1 MKSDMTCDL
10 NHLEYANYLAE
21 KELLNKSS
29 VRNITSLTESADGEQ
44 IALQEMADI
53 RVYLQ
58 KIVANIQ
65 NVWNKFKNSVAKLEA
80 NSVLKDYKTILGGN
94 PVGEDIEI
102 DEGVEIPNLAELN
115 KLVNLQPVAFYAS
128 NEYGDINDFFKKNY
142 NDFFNNLGD
151 TVTPMDAANEKCFTV
166 AKGGETIGFN
176 KSSDSKFPTIAACYG
191 YLNNYQNNVA
201 NVIQKDINNINNA
214 TKMIS
219 GAMDVAKKQSETR
232 KKIYKAG
239 KDAAEKTVSN
249 PNNYQPS
256 QPNAAAQTG
265 APTGGNNG
273 TNNGGNN
280 GAKNESSDVSF
291 GYNSSYGVLMELFG
305 RGKKSKPTSAPK
317 KSAVKNNTTTN
328 NATNNS
334 NNNQQNTN
342 NTQNGTQ
349 KKSLEQQKQEY
360 EDDQKS
366 TDPTT
371 FVRNN
376 SINFMKGLTKVLSVK
391 FAESNKAR
399 ATCLKFCVQYAK
411 QVAEENKDNDN
422 SNNNNNNNGNN
433 NETNGN
439 NNQQQQNQQDNN
451 ANVEVPQIK

>member
-1 MKSDMTCDL
+1 MTCDL

-21 KELLNKSS
+21 RELLNKSS

-44 IALQEMADI
+44 IALQEAADI

-80 NSVLKDYKTILGGN
+80 NSALKDYKTILSGN
-94 PVGEDIEI
+94 PVGEDITI

-128 NEYGDINDFFKKNY
+128 NEYGDVNDFFKKNY

-151 TVTPMDAANEKCFTV
+151 TITPMDAANEKCFTV
-166 AKGGETIGFN
+166 AKGEETIGFN

-219 GAMDVAKKQSETR
+219 GAMNVAKKQSETR
-232 KKIYKAG
+232 KKIYKSG
-239 KDAAEKTVSN
+239 KAAAEKMVSN
-249 PNNYQPS
+249 PNNYQPT
-256 QPNAAAQTG
+256 QPSVAAQTG

-273 TNNGGNN
+273 ANNGA
-280 GAKNESSDVSF
+280 AKNESSNISF
-291 GYNSSYGVLMELFG
+291 DYNSSYSVLMELFG
-305 RGKKSKPTSAPK
+305 HGKKSKPTSAPK
-317 KSAVKNNTTTN
+317 KSAVKNNTTN
-328 NATNNS
+328 NATNS

-342 NTQNGTQ
+342 NTQNDTQ
-349 KKSLEQQKQEY
+349 KKSLEQQKQDY

-366 TDPTT
+366 ADPTT

-376 SINFMKGLTKVLSVK
+376 SINFMKGLTKVLSIK

-399 ATCLKFCVQYAK
+399 ASCLKFCVQYAK
-411 QVAEENKDNDN
+411 QVAEENKGT
-422 SNNNNNNNGNN
+422 NNNGNN
-433 NETNGN
+433 NGTANGN
-439 NNQQQQNQQDNN
+439 NNQQQQQNNN
-451 ANVEVPQIK
+451 ANIEVPQIK

>member
-1 MKSDMTCDL
+1 MTCDL

-80 NSVLKDYKTILGGN
+80 NSALKDYKTILGGN

-128 NEYGDINDFFKKNY
+128 NEYGDVNDFFKKNY

-166 AKGGETIGFN
+166 AKDGDTIGFN

-232 KKIYKAG
+232 KKIYKSG
-239 KDAAEKTVSN
+239 KAAAEKIVSD

-256 QPNAAAQTG
+256 QPSSAAQTG
-265 APTGGNNG
+265 APTG
-273 TNNGGNN
+273 
-280 GAKNESSDVSF
+280 AKNESSNISF
-291 GYNSSYGVLMELFG
+291 GYNSSYSVLMELFG
-305 RGKKSKPTSAPK
+305 HGKNSKPTSAPK
-317 KSAVKNNTTTN
+317 KSAVKNNTT
-328 NATNNS
+328 
-334 NNNQQNTN
+334 N
-342 NTQNGTQ
+342 NTQNDTQ

-399 ATCLKFCVQYAK
+399 AACLKFCVQYAK
-411 QVAEENKDNDN
+411 QVADENKDNDN
-422 SNNNNNNNGNN
+422 TNNNDNNNG
-433 NETNGN
+433 TNGN

>member
-21 KELLNKSS
+21 RELLNKSS

-44 IALQEMADI
+44 IALQEAADI

-80 NSVLKDYKTILGGN
+80 NSALKDYKTILSGN
-94 PVGEDIEI
+94 PVGEDITI

-128 NEYGDINDFFKKNY
+128 NEYGDVNDFFKKNY

-151 TVTPMDAANEKCFTV
+151 TITPMDAANEKCFTV
-166 AKGGETIGFN
+166 AKGEETIGFN

-214 TKMIS
+214 TKIIS

-232 KKIYKAG
+232 KQIYKNE
-239 KDAAEKTVSN
+239 KDVAKKIVSN
-249 PNNYQPS
+249 PKNY

-273 TNNGGNN
+273 ANNGNN
-280 GAKNESSDVSF
+280 GAAKSESSNISF

-305 RGKKSKPTSAPK
+305 HGKKSKPTSAPK
-317 KSAVKNNTTTN
+317 KSAVKNNTTNNTTN
-328 NATNNS
+328 S
-334 NNNQQNTN
+334 NNQQNAN
-342 NTQNGTQ
+342 NTQNDTQ
-349 KKSLEQQKQEY
+349 DKSLEQKKQDFADFDY
-360 EDDQKS
+360 ESDQKS
-366 TDPTT
+366 TDPVT

-376 SINFMKGLTKVLSVK
+376 SINFMKGLTKVLSIK

-399 ATCLKFCVQYAK
+399 ASCLKFCVQYAK

-422 SNNNNNNNGNN
+422 SNNNNNNDNN
-433 NETNGN
+433 NGTENGN
-439 NNQQQQNQQDNN
+439 NNQQQQQDNN
-451 ANVEVPQIK
+451 ANIEVPQIK